1 MDKIYQKPNLTNQ
14 ILAKSQSRGFT
25 LIELLVVVLIIGIL
39 AAVAL
44 PQYQRAVAKSRFA
57 EMVLVTKSIENAEK
71 LYFMENGTYTA
82 DFSLLSIQ
90 LPPGGSLSSSIMYY
104 PDGTYYGIGGPE
116 GGWRID
122 GSGSDIGA
130 IYQRLLQ
137 VSAFDQC
144 VAKNEMGEYLCKSWG
159 GSDSGGTT
167 DTGNKIYRIPK

>member
-1 MDKIYQKPNLTNQ
+1 MSKIYQKNLLAGK
-14 ILAKSQSRGFT
+14 ILIKSKVGGFT

-71 LYFMENGTYTA
+71 LYFMENGSYTA

-90 LPPGGSLSSSIMYY
+90 LPAGGTLNSSGISYS
-104 PDGTYYGIGGPE
+104 DGTYYQIRGPD
-116 GGWRID
+116 GGWRVAA
-122 GSGSDIGA
+122 GRNIGA

-144 VAKNEMGEYLCKSWG
+144 IAANEIGEYLCKSLG
-159 GSDSGGTT
+159 GSVSSETIE
-167 DTGNKIYRIPK
+167 GNKVYRIPK